1 MRQQPHI
8 RRRIFFQGYDRKLHL
23 PQETK
28 EERKAHAERHS
39 VNDRPESKSAEIRLS
54 AKMSGSHSRII

>member
-1 MRQQPHI
+1 MQQQLHI
-8 RRRIFFQGYDRKLHL
+8 RRRIFFRVYDRKLAL
-23 PQETK
+23 LQETK
-28 EERKAHAERHS
+28 EERRAHAERHS